1 MNNWLIVELS
11 DTNEHVFGKL
21 HLSTF
26 ITQKLHWLA
35 NIMNETKKF
44 FFISGQIFYAYVSL
58 FICGRWSNQNGTLWQ
73 ETYPSVQTRYAKL
86 YCDVRRCSFW
96 QSCKL
101 WQRKCWFIRF
111 FKLSFGNLVPL
122 FEFLDTKNEFRMTI
136 KLR

>member
-1 MNNWLIVELS
+1 MNNWFIVELS
-11 DTNEHVFGKL
+11 DTNKNVFEKL
-21 HLSTF
+21 TSYYMYYTKNTLIS
-26 ITQKLHWLA
+26 KYYEW
-35 NIMNETKKF
+35 NIELL
-44 FFISGQIFYAYVSL
+44 FISGQIFYAYVSL